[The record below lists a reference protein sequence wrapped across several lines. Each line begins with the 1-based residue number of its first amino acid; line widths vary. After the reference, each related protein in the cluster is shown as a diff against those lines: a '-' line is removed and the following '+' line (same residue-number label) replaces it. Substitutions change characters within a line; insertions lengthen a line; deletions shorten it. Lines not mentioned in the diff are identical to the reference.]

1 MDAITKI
8 AIESQEGAWEK
19 LKKGEREAVVRSV
32 KWCIRHQHALPSKN
46 LNHLPHSVMLNLI
59 DECIKEE
66 FNLTLADL
74 QVRNKKR
81 AVVDIRNMAM
91 LEYRNRERATL
102 TETGELFGLRHCTVI
117 HSLNNV
123 KFLIDFDAKYHDK
136 YYSFKKNLDKKCD
149 DYLTSCGEC
158 GSSEELF

>member
-59 DECIKEE
+59 DECVKEE

-81 AVVDIRNMAM
+81 AVVDIRNMVM
-91 LEYRNRERATL
+91 LEYRNRERTTL
-102 TETGELFGLRHCTVI
+102 KETGELFGLCHCTVI
-117 HSLNNV
+117 HAINNV

-149 DYLTSCGEC
+149 DYLTSCGER